1 LKGSLKWTIVICAIT
16 AGPAALAQPMQ
27 PSEAIAARCQVSAG
41 DLEVCEARQRAAMD
55 EFMPIVDFI
64 TEGEYVAQMLALGRC
79 LEATKDRYGQ
89 DYEKLPT
96 CYDDA
101 MKSSCG
107 ENQTCLSNSSIA
119 GIKTHI
125 HEGTRP

>member
-1 LKGSLKWTIVICAIT
+1 MKDFLKWMVVMCAIT
-16 AGPAALAQPMQ
+16 AGPAALAQPLQ
-27 PSEAIAARCQVSAG
+27 PSEAIEARCKGSAG
-41 DLEVCEARQRAAMD
+41 DLATCEARQRAAMD
-55 EFMPIVDFI
+55 EFMPVVDFI

-79 LEATKDRYGQ
+79 LEVTKDRYGQ

-107 ENQTCLSNSSIA
+107 ENQACLSNSSIA
-119 GIKTHI
+119 GIRTHI
-125 HEGTRP
+125 QKGTRP